1 MTSQQTRNVRPD
13 PALGSEIVLCAMSM
27 VPIGLRDLVDA
38 AAAAGFDAITV
49 VGSVYHRARTRD
61 GLSDADI
68 RALLEDRGIV
78 VTDVESAGTWL
89 SPASE
94 SPERRRPRAPDEEM
108 IRIAEAVRAR
118 TLVATHFGPP
128 ATPEEAAGPFARLCD
143 KAADA
148 GLQVSLEFPAM
159 ATINDVATAWEIV
172 RLADRPNG
180 GILLDVW
187 HHRRSSNDDPALAA
201 VPAERITSI
210 QLSDGAAEPIGTLE
224 DDILVRGLPGEG
236 DFGVVEMLRGLARA
250 GVRAPVGVETWD
262 EELLGRG
269 HAVAAVRLAEAVRS
283 VLSSAG
289 LPD

>member
-1 MTSQQTRNVRPD
+1 MSNHRAD

-27 VPIGLRDLVDA
+27 VPIGMRDLVDA
-38 AAAAGFDAITV
+38 AAAAGFDAVTV

-89 SPASE
+89 SPAAE

-128 ATPEEAAGPFARLCD
+128 ATAEQAAGPFARLCD

-148 GLQVSLEFPAM
+148 GLRVSLEFPAM

-172 RLADRPNG
+172 RLADRPNA

-187 HHRRSSNDDPALAA
+187 HHRRSSNDDSALAA

-210 QLSDGAAEPIGTLE
+210 QLSDGAAEPVGTLE

-236 DFGVVEMLRGLARA
+236 DFAVVEMLRGLARA

-269 HAVAAVRLAEAVRS
+269 HAVAARRLAEAVRS

-289 LPD
+289 LPGDTE